1 MVSETTNFFFQSPR
15 DTENYP
21 HGANCI
27 WIIRSDIGTILRLSW
42 LTFAVEEHGSCE
54 YDYVEIFDDDGT
66 TNGTAIGR
74 YDFLVT
80 KLAKFWRKRIHSIT
94 ISNLLFI

>member
-1 MVSETTNFFFQSPR
+1 MRNVEISSKGFFFQSPR

-74 YDFLVT
+74 YDDDFFLN
-80 KLAKFWRKRIHSIT
+80 KLA
-94 ISNLLFI
+94 

>member
-1 MVSETTNFFFQSPR
+1 MYPFFFQSPR

-21 HGANCI
+21 HGANCF

-42 LTFAVEEHGSCE
+42 LTFALEPHGSCE

-66 TNGTAIGR
+66 TNGTSIGR
-74 YDFLVT
+74 YDF
-80 KLAKFWRKRIHSIT
+80 
-94 ISNLLFI
+94 